1 MLFEGWW
8 LDRNDDGYTVG
19 RRGREPVMF
28 VPRLIEIRRVFV
40 LFLGCFCLV
49 WNGFVLV
56 VCAGCESGRWCE
68 LGDRG
73 KGIKRVARGRRGP
86 RAGSVAEWS
95 KALV

>member
-1 MLFEGWW
+1 M
-8 LDRNDDGYTVG
+8 
-19 RRGREPVMF
+19 
-28 VPRLIEIRRVFV
+28 
-40 LFLGCFCLV
+40 
-49 WNGFVLV
+49 LV

-73 KGIKRVARGRRGP
+73 KGIKRVGRGRRGP